1 MDIITTINEETVLRS
16 TETKIGTKTK
26 KYYNSNDQ
34 VMWSVSV
41 RGTFI
46 YTGNSSK
53 CTATV
58 FTTCPESTWR
68 IILKIAWNN

>member
-46 YTGNSSK
+46 YTGNSLSL
-53 CTATV
+53 
-58 FTTCPESTWR
+58 
-68 IILKIAWNN
+68 IHI